1 MTDVSILEVVE
12 VSGVGWM
19 VADTFNGVRL
29 NHFSFHRTREAAIR
43 HAEMIHSLGAD
54 LIEHDLDCRCE
65 LKLAE
70 VPNNGTA

>member
-1 MTDVSILEVVE
+1 
-12 VSGVGWM
+12 
-19 VADTFNGVRL
+19 
-29 NHFSFHRTREAAIR
+29 
-43 HAEMIHSLGAD
+43 MIHSLGAD